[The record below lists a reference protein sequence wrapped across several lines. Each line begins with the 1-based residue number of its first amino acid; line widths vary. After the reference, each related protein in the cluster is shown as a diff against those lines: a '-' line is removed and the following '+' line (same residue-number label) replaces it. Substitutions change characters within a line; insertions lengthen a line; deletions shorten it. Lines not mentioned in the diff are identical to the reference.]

1 LSTGVIIHQGEKID
15 DFEDS
20 KKQIEEI
27 FAAEVLEN
35 VKKGW
40 EKV

>member
-1 LSTGVIIHQGEKID
+1 MKMLKA
-15 DFEDS
+15 DS
-20 KKQIEEI
+20 KKQREEI

>member
-1 LSTGVIIHQGEKID
+1 MKMLKA
-15 DFEDS
+15 DS

>member
-1 LSTGVIIHQGEKID
+1 MKMLKA
-15 DFEDS
+15 DS
-20 KKQIEEI
+20 KKQIEDI

-35 VKKGW
+35 VKKEW

>member
-1 LSTGVIIHQGEKID
+1 MKNYEFDYEMYPDAISE
-15 DFEDS
+15 
-20 KKQIEEI
+20 
-27 FAAEVLEN
+27 EVLEN

>member
-1 LSTGVIIHQGEKID
+1 LSTGEIIHQVEKID
-15 DFEDS
+15 NLEDS

>member
-1 LSTGVIIHQGEKID
+1 VS
-15 DFEDS
+15 DS

-40 EKV
+40 EKI